1 MNIININRYLMH
13 LNLLEYLASNSL
25 YEGTAQKLDWNFSV
39 NYHESDNEKKLFNYE
54 TSHLRQ

>member
-39 NYHESDNEKKLFNYE
+39 NYHESDNEKNCSIMK
-54 TSHLRQ
+54 QVI